1 MTYVYMH
8 LFPNGKVYIGIA
20 DDPEERWGDGMGY
33 ENNRAMFAD
42 IVRYGWQNIKHT
54 ILTECP
60 TREDALRTE
69 RGYILLY
76 DSENPEKG
84 YNQTGPARDSTK
96 ILRARKLFEVTAQE
110 LGLDARSIR
119 LVDYG
124 GYYGVYYN
132 GRAIGNY
139 YPDRGAFRWG
149 KDDNRRT
156 RHIIGPDAKSLKE
169 LLRVAIMEAVPNS
182 RI

>member
-20 DDPEERWGDGMGY
+20 DDPEERWGNGMGY

-96 ILRARKLFEVTAQE
+96 KEEARLLFKQAAKTA
-110 LGLDARSIR
+110 GLDPDKIWLSNLGSA
-119 LVDYG
+119 
-124 GYYGVYYN
+124 YGVTYEMCTIGSYN
-132 GRAIGNY
+132 PNKRTFHWGRGH
-139 YPDRGAFRWG
+139 
-149 KDDNRRT
+149 
-156 RHIIGPDAKSLKE
+156 RHTSYIATVSELSLILPDAITDVRDTPLDS
-169 LLRVAIMEAVPNS
+169 
-182 RI
+182 